1 MGSGDNKMIYFQ
13 NGIKTNDKTAKS
25 VVNLIGT
32 IINNT
37 HDVGLIHNDTESM
50 VADIDEYDRK
60 GFKLQDTLT
69 AHTYEK
75 IAKSGEKSLIIL
87 HSAGN
92 QDYYK
97 AATYAA
103 FEGKDLSGLEV
114 MSVGSP
120 RSLADLQAASDKVNV
135 NFLGQYNDWKDP
147 VTHSMSWGVGASASL
162 SGGVI
167 AGGIYGVKAGAIAG
181 SAAGPLGV
189 VFGAGVG
196 VALAGVGAIP
206 SVVGYHNVNKYHGI
220 ESYLNRNQ
228 NGVRTD
234 IQDWAKRNRRVN

>member
-1 MGSGDNKMIYFQ
+1 MGSGDDKMIYFQ

-32 IINNT
+32 IINNS
-37 HDVGLIHNDTESM
+37 HEVGLIHN
-50 VADIDEYDRK
+50 
-60 GFKLQDTLT
+60 DTLT

-103 FEGKDLSGLEV
+103 LEGKDLSGLDV

-120 RSLADLQAASDKVNV
+120 RSLVDLQAASDKVNV

-147 VTHSMSWGVGASASL
+147 VANSLDWIAGTGSTAVVGLGVGAA
-162 SGGVI
+162 
-167 AGGIYGVKAGAIAG
+167 
-181 SAAGPLGV
+181 
-189 VFGAGVG
+189 
-196 VALAGVGAIP
+196 VGASIA
-206 SVVGYHNVNKYHGI
+206 SGAVFMAAYGGALLGGGTILRNLNKYHGI